1 MSEFHS
7 QLSEEQRAR
16 ARVLRRESTFPERKL
31 WNALRGSQL
40 CGLKFRRQHPIGPFF
55 VDYYCHDQRLAIEL
69 DGASHDNRGQYDLER
84 ERYLKSLNLRIVRF
98 GNDDVLRDL
107 DNVLRAILLA
117 CGLDPDTGEPLS
129 STTSRGAPSP

>member
-1 MSEFHS
+1 MSEFHP

-16 ARVLRRESTFPERKL
+16 ARVLRTESTFPERKL
-31 WNALRGSQL
+31 WHALRGSQL

-55 VDYYCHDQRLAIEL
+55 VDYHCREPRLVIEL
-69 DGASHDNRGQYDLER
+69 DGASHDDRGQYDLDR
-84 ERYLKSLNLRIVRF
+84 ERYFKSLNLRIVRF

-117 CGLDPDTGEPLS
+117 CGLDPDTGQKLGS
-129 STTSRGAPSP
+129 ATSRGAPSP